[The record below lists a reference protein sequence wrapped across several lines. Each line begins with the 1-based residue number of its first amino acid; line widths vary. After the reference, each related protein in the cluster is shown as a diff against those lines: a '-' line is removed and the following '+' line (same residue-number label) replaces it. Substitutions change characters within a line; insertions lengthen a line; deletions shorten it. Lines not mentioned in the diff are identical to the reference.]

1 MGLENGIGKSQMSA
15 FVKSRVANIKS
26 QDMMSMAST
35 MSTVIKESEKEE
47 NKDTSLADILAALVE
62 KNKLKQASKDTQEK
76 DDDGR

>member
-1 MGLENGIGKSQMSA
+1 MRGEDYGTWKWNWQKSNRA
-15 FVKSRVANIKS
+15 ANIKS

-47 NKDTSLADILAALVE
+47 NKDTSLADILAALVG